1 MKARP
6 TDHGPEAIGDR
17 ADEAENKSCL
27 AYDHMHKAQ
36 LVAVSVRA
44 GPDRRVSCVATVT
57 PPTRPNSP
65 FTPAEQE
72 AYERLKARLLA
83 MPEVPESGLEHD
95 VVDSDGNSISYRPGD
110 GDTWLLLDLDEQR
123 PDND

>member
-1 MKARP
+1 M
-6 TDHGPEAIGDR
+6 HEAD
-17 ADEAENKSCL
+17 
-27 AYDHMHKAQ
+27 
-36 LVAVSVRA
+36 LVAASVRA

-57 PPTRPNSP
+57 PPSRPTSP

-72 AYERLKARLLA
+72 AYERLKAQLLA
-83 MPEVPESGLEHD
+83 MPEVPDSRLEHD
-95 VVDSDGNSISYRPGD
+95 VVDSDGNSISYRLDD